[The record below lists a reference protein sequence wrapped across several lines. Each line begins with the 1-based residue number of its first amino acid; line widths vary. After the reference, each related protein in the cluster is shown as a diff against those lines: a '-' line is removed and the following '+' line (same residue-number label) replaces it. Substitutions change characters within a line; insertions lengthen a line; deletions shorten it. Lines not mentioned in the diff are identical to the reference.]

1 MNEQSITVGGKTF
14 VVPPLS
20 ARRIIKFSKIVIGL
34 GTIKSGHMTED
45 DMMAMYCALH
55 IGLQQANPELTLD
68 ELLDMPIPMSE
79 AFDGVKT
86 LSKLAGLEWDTNPQA
101 PAAAATQT
109 LPALSVNGTGSSPT
123 L

>member
-1 MNEQSITVGGKTF
+1 MDISISVGGRTF

-34 GTIKSGHMTED
+34 GTIKTGHMTED

-55 IGLQQANPELTLD
+55 IGLQQAQPELTLD

-79 AFDGVKT
+79 AFEGVKS
-86 LSKLAGLEWDTNPQA
+86 LSKLAGLEWDTSPQA
-101 PAAAATQT
+101 PAAAASPTP
-109 LPALSVNGTGSSPT
+109 PASSVNGTGSSLT